1 MKQLLSFNQPVL
13 QGSIRVPGDKSI
25 SHRSIMFGAIA
36 KGKTVITG
44 FLKGDDC
51 LSTID
56 CFRKMGVTIEEHE
69 ETIIVHGVGFEGLKE
84 PQDILDVGNSGTT
97 TRLLLGILSGRPF
110 HSVVIGDHSIAS
122 RPMKRVTEPL
132 SRMGATIDGRHNGQ
146 YTPLSIRGGEL
157 TPITYELPHASAQLK
172 SAILFAGLQAEGTT
186 RIIEPEKTR
195 DHTEFMIKQFGGTI
209 DREGNE
215 IIVQGGQQLHG
226 QSIDVPGDIS
236 SAAFFLAAGAIVKGS
251 RVSLKHVGVNP
262 TRAGIIEVLE
272 QMGGSLQIDGIPS
285 KGEPIANLTVE
296 YGKLTSTEIGGALI
310 PRLIDEIP
318 IIALLATQAEGTTTI
333 KNAEE
338 LKVKET
344 NRIDAVVEELSKLG
358 ANIQATNDG
367 MIIQGPTEL
376 HGGKVNSRGDHRIGM
391 MLAVAA
397 LLIKEEVEIEGIES
411 ISVSY
416 PGFFKDLNSILSKQ

>member
-25 SHRSIMFGAIA
+25 SHRSIMFGALA
-36 KGKTVITG
+36 EGKTVITG

-56 CFRKMGVTIEEHE
+56 CFRKMGVTIEENE
-69 ETIIVHGVGFEGLKE
+69 ESIIVHGVGFEGLKE
-84 PQDILDVGNSGTT
+84 PQEILNVGNSGTT
-97 TRLLLGILSGRPF
+97 TRLLLGILAGRPF
-110 HSVVIGDHSIAS
+110 HSVVIGDHSIAA

-132 SRMGATIDGRHNGQ
+132 GRMGAKIDGRENGQ
-146 YTPLSIRGGEL
+146 FTPLSIRGGEL

-172 SAILFAGLQAEGTT
+172 SAIIFAGLQAAGTT
-186 RIIEPEKTR
+186 TIIEPEKTR
-195 DHTEFMIKQFGGTI
+195 DHTEFMIKQFGGSVE
-209 DREGNE
+209 RNGNE
-215 IIVQGGQQLHG
+215 ITVKGGQRLFG
-226 QSIDVPGDIS
+226 QSIEVPGDIS

-251 RVSLKHVGVNP
+251 RVLLKHVGINP

-272 QMGGSLQIDGIPS
+272 QMGGSLQINEIPS
-285 KGEPIANLTVE
+285 KGEPIADLTVK
-296 YGKLTSTEIGGALI
+296 YAQLTSTEIGGALI

-318 IIALLATQAEGTTTI
+318 IIALLATQAKGKTVI

-358 ANIQATNDG
+358 ADIEATSDG
-367 MIIQGPTEL
+367 MIIHGPTEL
-376 HGGKVNSRGDHRIGM
+376 HGGNVNSRGDHRIGM
-391 MLAVAA
+391 MLAIAA
-397 LLIKEEVEIEGIES
+397 LLIKEEVEIDGIDS

-416 PGFFKDLNSILSKQ
+416 PEFFKDLNSVVSNQ